1 MDDTNRNLTEMNVDL
16 AVIPEGL
23 SVLQS
28 LDVVS

>member
-1 MDDTNRNLTEMNVDL
+1 MNVEL

-28 LDVVS
+28 LDVVSSQAVQEQC